1 MTKLTRRP
9 FYDSERQ
16 ECIYFIKQLQHEN
29 AYLKKLICDL
39 QKQLRKKFNK

>member
-9 FYDSERQ
+9 FDDSERQ
-16 ECIYFIKQLQHEN
+16 EYIYKQLQHEN

-39 QKQLRKKFNK
+39 QKQLRKRFNK